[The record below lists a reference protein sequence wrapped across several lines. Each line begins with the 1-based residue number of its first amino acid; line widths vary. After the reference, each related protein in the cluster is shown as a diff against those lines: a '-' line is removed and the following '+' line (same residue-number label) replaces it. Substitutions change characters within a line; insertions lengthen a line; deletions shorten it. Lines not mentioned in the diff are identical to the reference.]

1 MPKDLY
7 VAIAST
13 RPSFHAIAAAA
24 LGQLAAGNRWFA
36 GALDKDVF
44 PTAWPPPAQT
54 LAERAN
60 GYLDD
65 VLPEGRIE
73 LVEVARLSL
82 VEDRL
87 RQVLPVQAADPGSGP
102 RPWTAAP
109 TVLLLIDATTAV
121 TGTDVGARLDTVV
134 ETLAKLRQHLGIG
147 VSPYSV
153 VVYDDLDE
161 DQVYS
166 RTVCTSR
173 RLPDDDWVLAAEV
186 LTAFTDL
193 VQARHVNERA
203 LLPDTEPAG
212 ALALALT
219 EFLSEQAGSD
229 WALHFFTGTLP
240 AKLIQDVTT
249 IARQAG
255 NPVLRGPNEH
265 SLACGALVRWQLHQ
279 APFLLVATAG
289 MVDELKGTLANLR
302 DSQARG
308 FIVFGETAPGGW
320 QPFQGTVHDDEDARA
335 VFAARGLQCFYL
347 TEPERLADDL
357 AAAFRAYHRRGGPV
371 VLLVA
376 PSILRLTGPLDV
388 PKVTVA
394 AAHPRAAED
403 TVDAVARIV
412 NEEPGPV
419 VWQCGHLSADEQ
431 ALVYELA
438 HRAGVALV
446 DSLGRPGTVARFHD
460 GREVEEFLGTMS
472 IYGCSPPVW
481 SLLHPDGRRLGHGEH
496 ALFFLKSRI
505 TDLATPFPEKVLYQ
519 DCRIVQVT
527 DTPAH
532 VAPFTDLPV
541 VEELASFLRRL
552 APRVQ
557 PGAWVLR
564 SRREAIARA
573 RRATGDPLAAVPSVP
588 MSHEHFFTAVD
599 DVLRGLIT
607 GHGYE
612 YTGFYDVGRGG
623 ISAIRNL
630 ARTGPGF
637 SGWYGRAL
645 MGDALQAIPAI
656 ALTRPGNV
664 LGFIGDGAARLVP
677 SSLPSLAQQLRHE
690 HGRVAGNVSIFFL
703 LNGGFSIIRSNR
715 ELQHAATADAQMS
728 LLTPVE
734 PPWHE
739 TWAGTA
745 VRHERLVTV
754 DPDRLA
760 ERLLAPSSI
769 NLFSVYLAHDNEGDD
784 IMPTSRKSWRLR

>member
-1 MPKDLY
+1 MTQELY
-7 VAIAST
+7 VAIVSSSPA
-13 RPSFHAIAAAA
+13 FHATAAAA
-24 LGQLAAGNRWFA
+24 LGQLAGPSRWFA

-44 PTAWPPPAQT
+44 PTAWPEPAQA
-54 LAERAN
+54 LASRAN
-60 GYLDD
+60 AYLDEA
-65 VLPEGRIE
+65 LPDARVE

-87 RQVLPVQAADPGSGP
+87 RQVLPAQATEPGEGP

-109 TVLLLIDATTAV
+109 TVLLLVDATTAV
-121 TGTDVGARLDTVV
+121 PGEEVGDRLDTVV

-153 VVYDDLDE
+153 VVYDELDE

-193 VQARHVNERA
+193 VQARHVNRRA

-212 ALALALT
+212 SLALALT
-219 EFLSEQAGSD
+219 DFLTEQSGPR

-240 AKLIQDVTT
+240 AKLIQDATT
-249 IARQAG
+249 IAQQAG

-265 SLACGALVRWQLHQ
+265 SLACGALARWQLDQ

-335 VFAARGLQCFYL
+335 VFAARGLPCFYL
-347 TEPERLADDL
+347 TEPERLAEEL
-357 AAAFRAYHRRGGPV
+357 AAAFRAYHRRSGPV
-371 VLLVA
+371 VLLTA
-376 PSILRLTGPLDV
+376 PSVLRMTGPLDV

-394 AAHPRAAED
+394 AAHPQADED
-403 TVDAVARIV
+403 TVDAVARIL

-419 VWQCGHLSADEQ
+419 LWQCGNLTEDERE
-431 ALVYELA
+431 LVYDLA

-446 DSLGRPGTVARFHD
+446 DSLGRPGTVARYHQ
-460 GREVEEFLGTMS
+460 GREVEEFVGTMS
-472 IYGCSPPVW
+472 IYGCSPQVW
-481 SLLHPDGRRLGHGEH
+481 SLLHPGGRRLGHGDH

-505 TDLATPFPEKVLYQ
+505 TDLATPFPEKTLYQ

-541 VEELASFLRRL
+541 VEQLSSFLRRL
-552 APRVQ
+552 APRVA
-557 PGAWVLR
+557 PGEWVLR

-588 MSHEHFFTAVD
+588 MSHEHFFTALD
-599 DVLRGLIT
+599 GVLRGLIT

-645 MGDALQAIPAI
+645 MGDALQAIPSI

-690 HGRVAGNVSIFFL
+690 HGRVDGNISIFFL

-734 PPWHE
+734 PPWRE
-739 TWAGTA
+739 TWAGTT
-745 VRHERLVTV
+745 VTHERLVTV
-754 DPDRLA
+754 DPGHLADRL
-760 ERLLAPSSI
+760 LTPSSI